1 MIKRGKKIVSSS
13 STLRNIPSG
22 TLASIIFYIITGIIL
37 LILLPLSNYPP
48 HLGLTGVLS
57 IITGYV
63 LLTKKA
69 WARWLVAALFF
80 VITTMTLYT
89 IAVILFSN
97 VIVTLGMLVYAILT
111 WYFTYYVFIKKI

>member
-1 MIKRGKKIVSSS
+1 MIKRGKIVSSGS
-13 STLRNIPSG
+13 MLRNIPSG

-57 IITGYV
+57 IITGYA
-63 LLTKKA
+63 LLTKRA

-97 VIVTLGMLVYAILT
+97 ITVTIGMLVYAILT

>member
-1 MIKRGKKIVSSS
+1 MIKRGKQIVSSS
-13 STLRNIPSG
+13 PTFRNMPTG
-22 TLASIIFYIITGIIL
+22 TLASIVFYIITGIIL

-57 IITGYV
+57 IIAGYV
-63 LLTKKA
+63 LLTKRA

-89 IAVILFSN
+89 VAVILFSN
-97 VIVTLGMLVYAILT
+97 VIVTLVMLVYAILT